1 MVILDAVFDEELFI
15 VTGRYDR
22 SIFQRNDREIFAS
35 FFIGPL
41 ETDRPRFVRTVGSGT
56 DDIAAETHQR
66 VSASALLE
74 FINDLVSD
82 IALADGAESDGLLLT
97 DLAEISAVFLFSV
110 DQVVVD
116 IKALL
121 ISASLGTRCS
131 G

>member
-1 MVILDAVFDEELFI
+1 M
-15 VTGRYDR
+15 
-22 SIFQRNDREIFAS
+22 
-35 FFIGPL
+35 
-41 ETDRPRFVRTVGSGT
+41 ETDRPRFIRTVGSGT

-116 IKALL
+116 IN
-121 ISASLGTRCS
+121 
-131 G
+131 